1 MTDIIRSDAATLAAK
16 IAIKEVSSAE
26 ITRAC
31 LDQIEATDE
40 TYHAFLHVAAD
51 EALAA
56 AAAIDK
62 QVAAG
67 EPLPSALAGV
77 PLALKDVFT
86 TSDMPTTCGSKIL
99 EGWRSPY
106 DATLTARLRAAG
118 IPILGKT
125 NMDEFAMGSSTE
137 NSAYGPTRNPWNLDR
152 VPGGSGGGSAAAL
165 AAFQAPLAIGS
176 DTGGSIR
183 QPAALTATVGVKPTY
198 GTVSRYGLVACASSL
213 DQGGPCA
220 RTVLDT
226 ALLHQVIAGHDPR
239 DSTSV
244 DAEVPDVVGAARAGA
259 VGDLRGVRV
268 GVVRQLHGGEGYQ
281 PGVLASFE
289 AAVEQLT
296 ALGAEVSEVDC
307 PHFDHALA
315 AYYLILPSEVSSNLA
330 RFDAMRYG
338 LRVGDDGTRSA
349 EEVMAMTRAAGFGPE
364 VKRRIMIGTY
374 ALSAGYYDAYY
385 NQAQKVRTL
394 IARDLDAAYRSVD
407 VLVSPTTPTTAF
419 RLGEKVDD
427 PLAMYLFD
435 LCTLP
440 LNLAGHCGMSVPS
453 GLSPDDGLPVGL
465 QIMAPALADDRL
477 YRVGAA
483 YEAARGPLLRHLAAS
498 RHRLASGAPRPC
510 DSVSARARSA
520 AARQDEGMRIG
531 VLTGGGD
538 CPGLNAVIRAVVRT
552 CHARYGSSVVGF
564 QNGFRG
570 LLENRRV
577 QLHNDDRNDR
587 LLAKGGTMLGTARVH
602 PDKLRAGLP
611 QIMQTLDD
619 NGIDVLIP
627 IGGEGTLTAAS
638 WLSEENVPV
647 VGVPKTIDNDIDCT
661 DVTFGHDTALTVATE
676 AIDRLHSTAESH
688 ERVMLVEVMGRHAG
702 WIALNAGLASGAHM
716 TLIPEQPFD
725 IEEVCRLVK
734 GRFQRGDSH
743 FICVVAEGAKPAP
756 GTIMLREGGLDEFG
770 HERFTGVAA
779 QLAVEVEKRINK
791 DVRVT
796 VLGHIQRGGTPTA
809 YDRVL
814 ATRFGVNAADA
825 AHAGEYGQMVTL
837 RGQDIGRVPLADAV
851 RKLKLVP
858 QSRYDDAAAFFG

>member
-1 MTDIIRSDAATLAAK
+1 
-16 IAIKEVSSAE
+16 
-26 ITRAC
+26 
-31 LDQIEATDE
+31 
-40 TYHAFLHVAAD
+40 
-51 EALAA
+51 
-56 AAAIDK
+56 
-62 QVAAG
+62 
-67 EPLPSALAGV
+67 
-77 PLALKDVFT
+77 
-86 TSDMPTTCGSKIL
+86 
-99 EGWRSPY
+99 
-106 DATLTARLRAAG
+106 
-118 IPILGKT
+118 
-125 NMDEFAMGSSTE
+125 
-137 NSAYGPTRNPWNLDR
+137 
-152 VPGGSGGGSAAAL
+152 
-165 AAFQAPLAIGS
+165 
-176 DTGGSIR
+176 
-183 QPAALTATVGVKPTY
+183 
-198 GTVSRYGLVACASSL
+198 
-213 DQGGPCA
+213 
-220 RTVLDT
+220 
-226 ALLHQVIAGHDPR
+226 
-239 DSTSV
+239 
-244 DAEVPDVVGAARAGA
+244 
-259 VGDLRGVRV
+259 
-268 GVVRQLHGGEGYQ
+268 
-281 PGVLASFE
+281 
-289 AAVEQLT
+289 
-296 ALGAEVSEVDC
+296 
-307 PHFDHALA
+307 
-315 AYYLILPSEVSSNLA
+315 
-330 RFDAMRYG
+330 
-338 LRVGDDGTRSA
+338 
-349 EEVMAMTRAAGFGPE
+349 
-364 VKRRIMIGTY
+364 
-374 ALSAGYYDAYY
+374 
-385 NQAQKVRTL
+385 
-394 IARDLDAAYRSVD
+394 
-407 VLVSPTTPTTAF
+407 
-419 RLGEKVDD
+419 
-427 PLAMYLFD
+427 
-435 LCTLP
+435 
-440 LNLAGHCGMSVPS
+440 
-453 GLSPDDGLPVGL
+453 
-465 QIMAPALADDRL
+465 
-477 YRVGAA
+477 
-483 YEAARGPLLRHLAAS
+483 
-498 RHRLASGAPRPC
+498 
-510 DSVSARARSA
+510 
-520 AARQDEGMRIG
+520 MRIG

-779 QLAVEVEKRINK
+779 QLRRGREAHQQGCPGDGVGPHPAGWYSDRLRPSAGHPIRGERRRRRACG
-791 DVRVT
+791 RV
-796 VLGHIQRGGTPTA
+796 
-809 YDRVL
+809 
-814 ATRFGVNAADA
+814 
-825 AHAGEYGQMVTL
+825 GQMVTL